1 MLAFLADGEVNGQS
15 RSSCGRWC
23 VVNLLAAEKKRVT
36 NKNDKETT

>member
-15 RSSCGRWC
+15 RSSC